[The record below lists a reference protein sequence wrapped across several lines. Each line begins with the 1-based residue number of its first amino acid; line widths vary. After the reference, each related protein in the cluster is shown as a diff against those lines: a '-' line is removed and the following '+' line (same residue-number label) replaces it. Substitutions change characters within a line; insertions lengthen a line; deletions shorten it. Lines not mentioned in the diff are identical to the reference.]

1 MSTNY
6 KMEITKIIMS
16 KKNVI
21 PTNKP
26 AKKHKWFLLVL
37 ILLCYL
43 LLAVLP
49 YRKQGGVSPETMETF
64 ELSDYYGDEVSSARA
79 AILTTNEEALT
90 ERLRLIQ
97 QASRRIVLST
107 FDFQAD
113 NSGKLML
120 AALYDA
126 ASRGVEVNIL
136 IDGFSYLAHTTR
148 GIDYFLA
155 LGQLENVTIKV
166 YNPASLLQPQKS
178 MARLHD
184 KYLIIDD
191 SAYILGGRN
200 TYDFFLGTDTDY
212 LNYDWDVLVYE
223 TASTPDV
230 SLNQLQ
236 SYFSALWDSKDCR
249 ISCDST
255 PFFLKKKVTAA
266 TQILINLHTEALQSH
281 PDWFTPIDYEAMTVP
296 VNHISLLSNPTETSV
311 KEPVLFYQMTELM
324 LQSGEAVTFHTPYI
338 LCNDYM
344 MERLQLL
351 CDGNHSVTMMTN
363 SVANNGN
370 PFGSADY
377 SIHRQEL
384 LDTGLSILEYDNGVS
399 YHGKCFTIG
408 NRLTGIG
415 SFNWD
420 MRSAYLDTELMLVI
434 DSEPLNALMQ
444 ASMAQYEAD
453 SLIVCPDGTYSLQEG
468 QTPQSLTPSKNL
480 LLKLVRPLSRFV
492 RYLM

>member
-1 MSTNY
+1 
-6 KMEITKIIMS
+6 MS

-191 SAYILGGRN
+191 
-200 TYDFFLGTDTDY
+200 
-212 LNYDWDVLVYE
+212 
-223 TASTPDV
+223 
-230 SLNQLQ
+230 
-236 SYFSALWDSKDCR
+236 
-249 ISCDST
+249 
-255 PFFLKKKVTAA
+255 TAA